1 MGDITRLIPD
11 DDADVCILE
20 EPEHLNWFRASGV
33 NWRKKFAHVVGI
45 IHTNYVYYTMMDTTH
60 WASGRV
66 KAPITR
72 TFNKVMVRAYCD
84 KVNVCFLCACV
95 FFLTCIDRAK
105 RLTNEEGRSVE
116 GCSNQ
121 DSYWGPR
128 KRLCRREHALG
139 SWVSKENATCGPSR
153 LPTVRRFFRIGLAGF
168 ITFLSVPPSLAV
180 MQVIRVEAL

>member
-84 KVNVCFLCACV
+84 KVNVCLCVCVCTCYFLD
-95 FFLTCIDRAK
+95 LHRPRQTPDQRRRTK
-105 RLTNEEGRSVE
+105 R
-116 GCSNQ
+116 
-121 DSYWGPR
+121 
-128 KRLCRREHALG
+128 
-139 SWVSKENATCGPSR
+139 
-153 LPTVRRFFRIGLAGF
+153 
-168 ITFLSVPPSLAV
+168 
-180 MQVIRVEAL
+180 